1 MGIIKGVYSERCHI
15 YFYCCIPVSAFYM
28 HQYSYITVEE
38 FICFSINWTTVYW
51 PDLSRISDRDSVEH
65 RRIWSVYGG
74 SHIRT
79 NRYLTENVSECQD
92 FETRFV
98 LHSDKYI
105 NLELILIF
113 CRLSSTKTN
122 SLQYVVTYDS
132 HQNPI
137 ATISKWLECQIPRR
151 GNRDF

>member
-15 YFYCCIPVSAFYM
+15 YFYRCIPVSAFYM

-51 PDLSRISDRDSVEH
+51 PDLSRISDLDSVEH

-105 NLELILIF
+105 HLELILIF

-122 SLQYVVTYDS
+122 SLF
-132 HQNPI
+132 
-137 ATISKWLECQIPRR
+137 TICSNLWFSSKPNSYNFEMIRMSNTSK
-151 GNRDF
+151 GK

>member
-15 YFYCCIPVSAFYM
+15 YFYCCITVSAFYM

-51 PDLSRISDRDSVEH
+51 PDLSRISDLDSVEH

-105 NLELILIF
+105 FRINF
-113 CRLSSTKTN
+113 NFLSSFVDKDELLTICSNLWFSSKPN
-122 SLQYVVTYDS
+122 SYNFEMIRMSNT
-132 HQNPI
+132 
-137 ATISKWLECQIPRR
+137 SK
-151 GNRDF
+151 GK

>member
-15 YFYCCIPVSAFYM
+15 YFYRCIPVSAFYM

-51 PDLSRISDRDSVEH
+51 PDLSRISDLDSVER
-65 RRIWSVYGG
+65 RRIWSVYCG

>member
-1 MGIIKGVYSERCHI
+1 MKC
-15 YFYCCIPVSAFYM
+15 
-28 HQYSYITVEE
+28 
-38 FICFSINWTTVYW
+38 
-51 PDLSRISDRDSVEH
+51 
-65 RRIWSVYGG
+65 
-74 SHIRT
+74 IRT

-105 NLELILIF
+105 NLELILIC

-137 ATISKWLECQIPRR
+137 ATISK
-151 GNRDF
+151 